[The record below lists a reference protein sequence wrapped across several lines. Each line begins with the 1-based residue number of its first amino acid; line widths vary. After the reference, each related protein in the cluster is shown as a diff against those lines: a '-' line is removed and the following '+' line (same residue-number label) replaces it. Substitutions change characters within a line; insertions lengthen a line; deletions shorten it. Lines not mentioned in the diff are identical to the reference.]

1 MTTWLAPGMTV
12 FDVGANVGPYAL
24 VAARRVGD
32 RGSVHAFEPTPKSAA
47 GLRRNVGLNG
57 LTNVVVN
64 EVAVSDTAGE
74 VNLYLDEE
82 SAPQNSIV
90 SNVAVDRV
98 HRILPSIRVP
108 TVTLDGYAAGR
119 PALDKP
125 ERR

>member
-1 MTTWLAPGMTV
+1 MTV

-82 SAPQNSIV
+82 SAHLAGLSDFIGKPISLQSESAMAQEQYDIV
-90 SNVAVDRV
+90 
-98 HRILPSIRVP
+98 LM
-108 TVTLDGYAAGR
+108 
-119 PALDKP
+119 
-125 ERR
+125 